1 MEKRNSISGVVFIL
15 LGISII
21 GSVAGSLSIQE
32 LVHHQNKWQSG
43 GYAIVGG
50 IFIALATVI
59 VNEILKFF
67 KGE

>member
-1 MEKRNSISGVVFIL
+1 MEKKQSISGIVFIL
-15 LGISII
+15 LGICIV